1 MQELLDH
8 CNELL
13 AADKQAGRLKSIE
26 LKERLIKLLE
36 QLIVNGAKEPDDL
49 RN

>member
-13 AADKQAGRLKSIE
+13 AADKQAERLKSIE

-36 QLIVNGAKEPDDL
+36 RLIAKGVEE
-49 RN
+49 